1 MTGVQTCALPIL
13 ATQPTDMATL
23 ERFYENVQPAGAW
36 SPVHQRVLARNGR
49 FKRATPF
56 SLEALNTLLALI
68 GICTLY
74 VGTLY
79 LILHQQTTAFACFAT
94 TAVMSVL
101 LYFTWYKHLP
111 PAAPEVPEEES
122 T

>member
-1 MTGVQTCALPIL
+1 MT
-13 ATQPTDMATL
+13 TL

-36 SPVHQRVLARNGR
+36 LPVQQRVLARNSG
-49 FKRATPF
+49 FKRETPF

-74 VGTLY
+74 IGTLY
-79 LILHQQTTAFACFAT
+79 LILHRQTTAFACFAT
-94 TAVMSVL
+94 TAVMCIL

-111 PAAPEVPEEES
+111 PPAPVASEDESATTEKTTATSTIRSAAD
-122 T
+122 